1 MNLLYINVSPVGG
14 EYCNKYAMNAVIPF
28 NTYLSRGIHTLF
40 KQYINIFILTC
51 DTLLCQQ
58 GYNSIKYIIS
68 HEQLVL
74 KGEYKLMF
82 AAEAPSQGACSSI
95 LKSCEN
101 VECLVVDV
109 CDVEYQ
115 IPFFESY
122 KRKALDPEKYPV
134 LTFTVDERVI
144 AESNKTYVYTYKLF
158 FFHFFFFFFFLF

>member
-40 KQYINIFILTC
+40 KQYIYIFILTC

-144 AESNKTYVYTYKLF
+144 AESNKTYVYIYIYIYL
-158 FFHFFFFFFFLF
+158 